1 MLSYTHVGAAVSGSV
16 PPHLYHCISM
26 TSQQGHIIFVDDD
39 EEDHLI
45 MSEYFR
51 EAGKGDCITF
61 IKNGQEALN
70 YLNEITDHA
79 TLPSLIV
86 LDLNMPILNDTQTL
100 ALLKGDAR
108 YRKIPVLIFSTSE
121 NENEKRKCLSLG
133 AREYIVKPT
142 TYLDGFEVVEKFA
155 GYLHI

>member
-1 MLSYTHVGAAVSGSV
+1 
-16 PPHLYHCISM
+16 M

-51 EAGKGDCITF
+51 EAGKGDCIKF

-70 YLNEITDHA
+70 YLNDISDDA
-79 TLPSLIV
+79 SLPSLIV
-86 LDLNMPILNDTQTL
+86 LDLNMPILSGTQTL
-100 ALLKGDAR
+100 ALLKEDPR

-121 NENEKRKCLSLG
+121 NENEKRKCLTLG
-133 AREYIVKPT
+133 AHEYIVKPT
-142 TYLDGFEVVEKFA
+142 T
-155 GYLHI
+155 

>member
-1 MLSYTHVGAAVSGSV
+1 
-16 PPHLYHCISM
+16 M

-45 MSEYFR
+45 MLEYFR
-51 EAGKGDCITF
+51 ESGKGDCIKF

-70 YLNEITDHA
+70 YLNDISDDA
-79 TLPSLIV
+79 RLPCLIV
-86 LDLNMPILNDTQTL
+86 LDLNMPILNGTQTL
-100 ALLKGDAR
+100 ALLKGDPR
-108 YRKIPVLIFSTSE
+108 YRNIPVLIFSTSE

-142 TYLDGFEVVEKFA
+142 TYLDGFEVVEKFT
-155 GYLHI
+155 GYLR